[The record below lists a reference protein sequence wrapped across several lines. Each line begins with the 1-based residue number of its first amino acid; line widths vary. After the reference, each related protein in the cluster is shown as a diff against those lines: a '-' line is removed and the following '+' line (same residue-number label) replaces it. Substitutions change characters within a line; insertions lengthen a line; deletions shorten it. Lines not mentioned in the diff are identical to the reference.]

1 LSQNKNIEGI
11 LLDELT
17 ICKEVVPKGDII
29 WFGSI
34 GSKFNLGILL
44 ARSCSFSSKETHL
57 EQELIEWLKKVKE
70 QKAVNEEQKLKLEN
84 Q

>member
-11 LLDELT
+11 LLDDLT

-29 WFGSI
+29 LFGSI

-44 ARSCSFSSKETHL
+44 ARSCSFSSKETL